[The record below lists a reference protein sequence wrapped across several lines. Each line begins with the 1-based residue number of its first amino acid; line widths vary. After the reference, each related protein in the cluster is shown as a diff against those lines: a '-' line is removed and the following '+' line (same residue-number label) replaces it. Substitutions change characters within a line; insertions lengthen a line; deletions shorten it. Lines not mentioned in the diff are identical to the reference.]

1 MSRALRSAAAL
12 VIAILLL
19 IGWAGQA
26 TAAPAAVSA
35 PVSAAPAA
43 AAFPTAARVEAFG
56 QDYSDALDTVDA
68 WWARHWSEY
77 VSGSSYVSPGLYRG
91 NPGLGRGI
99 YDAPAEQVRCGPV
112 VLADRNAEYCAV
124 GDFLAF
130 DVDLLDQAW
139 AMGDAVVW
147 FAVAH
152 EWGHA
157 VQARIAAP
165 YRAAQLE
172 LQADCFAGATL
183 QGIVVDGD
191 QVLEP
196 GDRDELRAAVAAFA
210 DQSPG
215 GAPGNHGTADQRWT
229 ALTTGMNSGFAGCL
243 PV

>member
-12 VIAILLL
+12 VVAILLT
-19 IGWAGQA
+19 IGWTGQA

-35 PVSAAPAA
+35 PASSAAASPAA
-43 AAFPTAARVEAFG
+43 PRVEAFW

-68 WWARHWSEY
+68 WWAAHWSEY
-77 VSGSSYVSPGLYRG
+77 VSGSAYSSPALYSG
-91 NPGLGRGI
+91 DLQLGRGI
-99 YDAPAEQVRCGPV
+99 YDAPAEQVRCGSV
-112 VLADRNAEYCAV
+112 VLGDRNAAYCGA

-139 AMGDAVVW
+139 GMGDAVVW

-165 YRAAQLE
+165 YRAAQEE

-183 QGIVVDGD
+183 QGIVDDGV
-191 QVLEP
+191 QALEP
-196 GDRDELRAAVAAFA
+196 GDTDELRAGLTAFA
-210 DQSPG
+210 DQSPW
-215 GAPGNHGTADQRWT
+215 GAPGDHGSADQRWT
-229 ALTTGMNSGFAGCL
+229 ALSTGMARGFTGCL